1 LCKEESMS
9 KKILVIDDDP
19 NITDYLR
26 TLFENNGYTVCF
38 ANDVNT
44 GYDVAKV
51 EKPDLVT
58 LDLEMPNEWG
68 PRFYRKL
75 SQDDELKNI
84 PVIVISALS
93 GNQYAIQKAAATVTK
108 PFDRN
113 ELLKI
118 VKEVLME
125 Q

>member
-1 LCKEESMS
+1 MP
-9 KKILVIDDDP
+9 KKILTIDDDP
-19 NITDYLR
+19 NITDYLK
-26 TLFENNGYTVCF
+26 TLFENNGYTVCT

-44 GYDVAKV
+44 GYDVAKA

-58 LDLEMPNEWG
+58 LDLEMPEEWG

-108 PFDRN
+108 PFDRK
-113 ELLKI
+113 ELIKI
-118 VKEVLME
+118 VRKVLME
-125 Q
+125 

>member
-1 LCKEESMS
+1 MP

-19 NITDYLR
+19 NIADYL
-26 TLFENNGYTVCF
+26 TTIFENNGYEVCS
-38 ANDVNT
+38 AHDVNT
-44 GYDVAKV
+44 GYEVAKA

-75 SQDDELKNI
+75 SQDDDLKNI

-108 PFDRN
+108 PFDRD
-113 ELLKI
+113 ELIKI

-125 Q
+125 DA